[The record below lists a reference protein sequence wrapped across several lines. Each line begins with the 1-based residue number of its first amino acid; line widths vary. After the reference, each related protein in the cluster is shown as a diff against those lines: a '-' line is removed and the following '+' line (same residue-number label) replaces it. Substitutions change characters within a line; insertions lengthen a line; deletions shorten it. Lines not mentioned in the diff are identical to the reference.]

1 MMERFSWDA
10 QCGYVISG
18 YWPTLTVK
26 EEVQMIPQNSHILI
40 KSSQCFPSLSPGM
53 EIINLERY
61 EPQMGYFLL
70 NFKH

>member
-1 MMERFSWDA
+1 MERFSWDA
-10 QCGYVISG
+10 DMSLVDVGR
-18 YWPTLTVK
+18 LTVK
-26 EEVQMIPQNSHILI
+26 EVQMIPQNSHILI

>member
-1 MMERFSWDA
+1 MERFSWDA
-10 QCGYVISG
+10 DMSLVDVGR
-18 YWPTLTVK
+18 LTVK
-26 EEVQMIPQNSHILI
+26 EEVQMISQNSHILI

>member
-1 MMERFSWDA
+1 MERFSWDA
-10 QCGYVISG
+10 DMSLVDVG
-18 YWPTLTVK
+18 WLTVK
-26 EEVQMIPQNSHILI
+26 EELQMIPQNSHILI

>member
-1 MMERFSWDA
+1 MMGRFSWDA
-10 QCGYVISG
+10 DISLVDIG
-18 YWPTLTVK
+18 RLTVK